1 MDHRTDAEI
10 AARVLQGDKEA
21 YSLLVDAYQGPLFN
35 LALRMTGSYADADD
49 LTQEIFF
56 RAYQQLRKFNQE
68 KHFFTWLYTIGIN
81 IIRNHIKKRNRDEA
95 FNTAQRYCSESQI
108 KKFEEKEND
117 GLPEDR
123 MIILEMTLRKL
134 PIDVREAIILKYY
147 QNMTFEEIAAITG
160 DSTSAVKMRVYRG
173 LEKIKQTMEKK

>member
-1 MDHRTDAEI
+1 MDQKTEAEI
-10 AARVLQGDKEA
+10 VARVLKGDRQSYA
-21 YSLLVDAYQGPLFN
+21 LLVDAYKGPVFN
-35 LALRMTGSYADADD
+35 LALRMTGSGQDADD
-49 LTQEIFF
+49 LTQEIFI
-56 RAYQQLRKFNQE
+56 RAYQKLHKFDQE
-68 KHFFTWLYTIGIN
+68 KKLFSWLYTIGIN

-160 DSTSAVKMRVYRG
+160 DSTSAVKMRIYRG